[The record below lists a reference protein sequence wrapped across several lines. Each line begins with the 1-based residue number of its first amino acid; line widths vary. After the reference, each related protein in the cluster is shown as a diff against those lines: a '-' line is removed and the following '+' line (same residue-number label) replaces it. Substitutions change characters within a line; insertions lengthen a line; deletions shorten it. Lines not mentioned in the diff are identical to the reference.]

1 MKTYL
6 TADNHFSHHNI
17 LRYCRRPFGSVEEMD
32 AEMVRRWNAVVGVDE
47 LVVHL
52 GDFALARRERMVELV
67 ESLNGYKVLLLGN
80 HDRSATAM
88 RACGFDEVHKGSY
101 EVEGIRCVHDP
112 GDADARLR
120 PCVRPGETMLCGH
133 VHGAWREL
141 LREVDGARFI
151 NVGVDVRGF
160 APVPLAKML
169 PGFASGAKLPQDI
182 LPPRS

>member
-1 MKTYL
+1 MQTYL
-6 TADNHFSHHNI
+6 TADSHFSHAKI
-17 LRYCRRPFGSVEEMD
+17 IGYCRRQFRNVEEMD
-32 AEMVRRWNAVVGVDE
+32 AEMVRRWNAVVGEDD

-67 ESLNGYKVLLLGN
+67 DALNGYKVLLLGN

-88 RACGFDEVHKGSY
+88 RACGFEEVFKGSY

-112 GDADARLR
+112 GDADT
-120 PCVRPGETMLCGH
+120 RPGETMLCGH

-141 LREVDGARFI
+141 LLREVDGARFV

-160 APVPLAKML
+160 APVLL
-169 PGFASGAKLPQDI
+169 SEI
-182 LPPRS
+182 LPLTASRENRQASPAARNAP

>member
-6 TADNHFSHHNI
+6 TADHHFSHAKI
-17 LRYCRRPFGSVEEMD
+17 IRYCRRPFRDVEEMD
-32 AEMVRRWNAVVGVDE
+32 AEMVRRWNAIVGEDD

-67 ESLNGYKVLLLGN
+67 DALNGYKVLLLGN

-88 RACGFDEVHKGSY
+88 RACGFDEVFKGEY
-101 EVEGIRCVHDP
+101 EVEGLRCVHDP
-112 GDADARLR
+112 GEADARLR
-120 PCVRPGETMLCGH
+120 PGETTLCGH

-141 LREVDGARFI
+141 LREVDGARLI

-160 APVPLAKML
+160 APVSLAEILPLAST
-169 PGFASGAKLPQDI
+169 PHPRQCQASPAARNG
-182 LPPRS
+182 R